1 MGETLDSGSERNAND
16 YRFPLAGRIEND
28 WRRWGLLEVFLGL
41 IFGHIL
47 AASAYALAKGIGGYE
62 DFADYPL
69 WLVAVANF
77 PLQGS
82 MLLAAVFAAAYRGG
96 GLAKDFLLK
105 MKRNDIF
112 LGFSVGVAAQF
123 FLVPALTYPVLW
135 LFDKDIEDVRK
146 IAEELTDRPSSPIG
160 VLALVLFV
168 GVFTPIAEEIFFRGL
183 LYGSLRK
190 KLNLDPRYCVWVSAI
205 IASAV
210 FSIVHFQWILLP
222 ALFGVGLVFN
232 ILYERTGRLAP
243 AIWAH
248 AGFNGVTLINL
259 LI

>member
-1 MGETLDSGSERNAND
+1 MGEITDSDSEKSTSV
-16 YRFPLAGRIEND
+16 YSFPLAGRIEND
-28 WRRWGLLEVFLGL
+28 WRRWGLLEVFIGL
-41 IFGHIL
+41 VFGHLL
-47 AASAYALAKGIGGYE
+47 AAFAYAFANGVGGYE

-69 WLVAVANF
+69 WLVAVANS

-82 MLLAAVFAAAYRGG
+82 MFLAAIFAAVYRGG
-96 GLAKDFLLK
+96 GLVRDFLLQT
-105 MKRNDIF
+105 KRNDIF
-112 LGFSVGVAAQF
+112 LGLSVGVAAQF
-123 FLVPALTYPVLW
+123 FLVPVLTYPVLW

-160 VLALVLFV
+160 VITLIAFV
-168 GVFTPIAEEIFFRGL
+168 GLFTPIAEELFFRGL

-190 KLNLDPRYCVWVSAI
+190 KLNLSPRYCVWVSAV
-205 IASAV
+205 IASAI
-210 FSIVHFQWILLP
+210 FSIVHFQWVLLP

-232 ILYERTGRLAP
+232 ILYEKTGRLTP

-248 AGFNGVTLINL
+248 AAFNGVTLINL

>member
-1 MGETLDSGSERNAND
+1 MGEITGSDSEKGTSE
-16 YRFPLAGRIEND
+16 YRFPSAGRIEND

-41 IFGHIL
+41 VFGHLL
-47 AASAYALAKGIGGYE
+47 AAFAYALANGVGGYKN
-62 DFADYPL
+62 FADYPL

-82 MLLAAVFAAAYRGG
+82 MLLAAIFAGVYRGG
-96 GLAKDFLLK
+96 GLVKDFLLQ
-105 MKRNDIF
+105 MKRNDVF
-112 LGFSVGVAAQF
+112 LGLSVGVAAQF

-146 IAEELTDRPSSPIG
+146 IAEELTDRPSTPIG
-160 VLALVLFV
+160 VIALIVFV
-168 GVFTPIAEEIFFRGL
+168 GLFTPVAEELFFRGL

-190 KLNLDPRYCVWVSAI
+190 RLNLSPRRCVWVSAI
-205 IASAV
+205 IASAI

-232 ILYERTGRLAP
+232 ILYEKTGRLTP

-248 AGFNGVTLINL
+248 AAFNGVTLINL